1 MLNIRWLEENLVLY
15 QLGGLVGGERVR
27 KIICMLSDMVIMM
40 AMVWFVWNEKNNMIF
55 NNKFKFL

>member
-1 MLNIRWLEENLVLY
+1 VLNIRWLEENLVLY